1 MSRKRNSAAEPASG
15 CSVWKI
21 VTGGIIGLVFT
32 FLLTFAAAFAVSR
45 EYLPL
50 SSCSRLGPVI
60 IALSALCSSCMA
72 ARRNCKKLV
81 CGLLAAAVY
90 GLALMICGMLL
101 FSAPMKAGRLTLS
114 AGALLLGALGG
125 VILAAFRE

>member
-1 MSRKRNSAAEPASG
+1 M
-15 CSVWKI
+15 
-21 VTGGIIGLVFT
+21 
-32 FLLTFAAAFAVSR
+32 
-45 EYLPL
+45 
-50 SSCSRLGPVI
+50 GPVI
-60 IALSALCSSCMA
+60 IALSALCSSCIA

-101 FSAPMKAGRLTLS
+101 FSAPMKASRLALS

-125 VILAAFRE
+125 VVLAAFRE